1 MYLLIVVGGLLA
13 IGMMMVYSTT
23 FDWSF
28 QTWGSETT
36 VFLNHV
42 RNALIGGAIL
52 VFLALVDY
60 RRWRRFAVL
69 ALLGTIA
76 TLVAVLLYG
85 DDAFGARRSLIGGS
99 FQPGELAEFVMV
111 FYMAAWLGSKSTR
124 IKSITY
130 GLIPFAV
137 LVGIVGVLVMLQPD
151 ISTAAMILVCC
162 GVMFFLAGADII
174 QLLTTGALA
183 VAVAV
188 GAAASGMLPAYAG
201 ERVASFISGTTDLS
215 ETAYQVQQAVNAF
228 RNGGWLGVGIG
239 QGRQKFGFLPAPHTD
254 SIFAVIGE
262 EVGIIGAAF
271 VVLLFVVLAIR
282 GFQIARRS
290 IDPFG
295 ALLAAGLTIWIV
307 GKALLNIAV
316 MTAVVP
322 PTGAPLPFIS
332 YGGSS
337 LVVVMA
343 GTGLLLS
350 VARVAASENAP
361 ERRKAGANHDR
372 SWGNR
377 RPRLSRPGRS

>member
-1 MYLLIVVGGLLA
+1 MILIVCV
-13 IGMMMVYSTT
+13 
-23 FDWSF
+23 
-28 QTWGSETT
+28 
-36 VFLNHV
+36 
-42 RNALIGGAIL
+42 
-52 VFLALVDY
+52 
-60 RRWRRFAVL
+60 
-69 ALLGTIA
+69 
-76 TLVAVLLYG
+76 
-85 DDAFGARRSLIGGS
+85 
-99 FQPGELAEFVMV
+99 
-111 FYMAAWLGSKSTR
+111 
-124 IKSITY
+124 
-130 GLIPFAV
+130 
-137 LVGIVGVLVMLQPD
+137 
-151 ISTAAMILVCC
+151 
-162 GVMFFLAGADII
+162 VMFFLAGADII

-188 GAAASGMLPAYAG
+188 TAAASGLLPAYAG
-201 ERVASFISGTTDLS
+201 ERLASFVSGTSDLS
-215 ETAYQVQQAVNAF
+215 QTAYQVQQAVNAF

-262 EVGIIGAAF
+262 ELGILGATF

-282 GFQIARRS
+282 GFQVARRS
-290 IDPFG
+290 VDPFG
-295 ALLAAGLTIWIV
+295 ALLAAGVTIWIV

-350 VARVAASENAP
+350 VARVAASENVP
-361 ERRKAGANHDR
+361 ERRKASANHDR
-372 SWGNR
+372 KWRYG